1 MPTLVKALYV
11 EPLDNLHWHTKVL
24 ELITKPLMKD
34 DIVVDFTVCRDYI
47 FALKQLKFLDY
58 NIVLIHT
65 SAGPFTSTQFYHTL
79 RALGLRVPII
89 LVHESDA
96 EPMAEEQAV
105 FIHRLAKPVSSTDI
119 CRTFLHILESKSES
133 DVEDITN
140 SVRESNSGV
149 SIKCEIVEMKPEEDS
164 HNLSDVSNQQQEIND
179 KNCDASNNSHLCDG
193 DSQ

>member
-47 FALKQLKFLDY
+47 FALKQLGSIYINSILPH
-58 NIVLIHT
+58 I
-65 SAGPFTSTQFYHTL
+65 A
-79 RALGLRVPII
+79 ALGLRVPII